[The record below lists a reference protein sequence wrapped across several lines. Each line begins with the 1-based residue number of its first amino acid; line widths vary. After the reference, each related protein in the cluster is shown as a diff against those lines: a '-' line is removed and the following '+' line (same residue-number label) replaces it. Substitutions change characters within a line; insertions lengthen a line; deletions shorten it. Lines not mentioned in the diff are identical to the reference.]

1 MVVERREMVE
11 GRGRKKALAKDAS
24 RLVATRTS
32 ASSQVMF
39 NITSRSYPRSPARN
53 GGTTLNYVGRID

>member
-39 NITSRSYPRSPARN
+39 NITSRSYPARN